1 MKKIIRRIDIFFAI
15 MLFAV
20 FNIIS
25 AGNYI
30 LPDRI
35 NSNGDGTVNYMGIF
49 TLDYENDE
57 QVDFQSSQQVSETV
71 SDIKLFGV
79 IPVKSA
85 TVSYSKPQTV
95 YVSGE
100 SFGIKL
106 YTDGVI
112 VVGTKDVETDNGTCN
127 PAAEAG
133 IEKGDIIISIN
144 DVKVT
149 SSIQVEDI
157 FNDNNGKAYKIK
169 VKRNGSY
176 KTFSLSPV
184 YSSQAGC
191 YKVGIWVRDSTA
203 GIGTITFYNPENNSL
218 GALGHPIT
226 DVDTNE
232 IMPILNGE
240 AVKANVTKLYKSTSG
255 EAGSICCDFTNDI
268 IGTLSTNS
276 AGGIYG
282 KYTADIDESRPYQV
296 ATAQEVEKGQAQI
309 LCTLDGSG
317 PQLYTV
323 EITKISYRNSD
334 EKNMVIKVT
343 DDSLLNK
350 TGGIVQGMSG
360 SPIIQNGKLIGA
372 LTHVIVDNP
381 EKGYGIFAETMLE
394 ISNNL

>member
-15 MLFAV
+15 MVFAV